1 MYHLLTHLPLLTY
14 VIYPLN
20 IFSFEKSG
28 NFLCKVQI
36 KQLPMSEATDVVIL
50 EEPFEQPP
58 DIPDVGCEIQL
69 ATLFGKCSYMIRKDQ
84 VRDLKIANV
93 NQLSHQDSV
102 SIVIKSAI
110 QRGWYKIFQCQ
121 ISHICILMIF
131 KKCKCS
137 VLYYD

>member
-1 MYHLLTHLPLLTY
+1 
-14 VIYPLN
+14 
-20 IFSFEKSG
+20 
-28 NFLCKVQI
+28 
-36 KQLPMSEATDVVIL
+36 MSEATDVVIL

-110 QRGWYKIFQCQ
+110 QRGWYEIFQYQ
-121 ISHICILMIF
+121 IRHTAMSQ
-131 KKCKCS
+131 
-137 VLYYD
+137 